1 MERREVEQKSDREVE
16 VGVLIGKKQ
25 VPLSPHPPDTRAR
38 EDRRPLAAHTNT
50 HARTP
55 THPKGT
61 KHWQSANTQSPVNR
75 QNIHKHSHAHTHTHT
90 HTHTQRRLLLG
101 VNETMCCQTT
111 YTHTRLQVSDRRHL
125 HTDSSDRLPSSCHGN
140 EYH

>member
-25 VPLSPHPPDTRAR
+25 VPLSPLPPDTHAR
-38 EDRRPLAAHTNT
+38 EDGRPLAAYTNT
-50 HARTP
+50 HAHTP
-55 THPKGT
+55 THHKGT
-61 KHWQSANTQSPVNR
+61 KHRQSANTQSPVNR
-75 QNIHKHSHAHTHTHT
+75 QNIHKHSHAHTHNGNFIQH
-90 HTHTQRRLLLG
+90 LLG
-101 VNETMCCQTT
+101 VNETVCCQTT